1 MAWHPF
7 RNLGL
12 KTLALGLST
21 VLWLTVTRDH
31 VVERSLRVP
40 LEYQNIPADLELTG
54 EPPANVDVRLRGP
67 SSLLARLEPG
77 EVVAVLDL
85 HGARPGQRL
94 FHLLTDQVRVPFG
107 AEVTQVSPPTL
118 SLSLERSGRRRVPVV
133 PEIEGEPAPGF
144 VAGRVSVDPAFVE
157 VTGPESRLN
166 AVRAATTEPVS
177 VQGATADVRDRVTI
191 GVADAALR
199 LNEARSATVVVEI
212 VPAPIERS
220 VKDVRVHV
228 RNAASGLRVTV
239 RPAAVTVVLR
249 GRRETLGALD
259 ASRLDVF
266 VDVASLGP
274 GRYVLPARAEAGPDF
289 GVARVEPETVEVRI
303 R

>member
-7 RNLGL
+7 RNLWL
-12 KTLALGLST
+12 KTLALGLSA

-40 LEYQNIPADLELTG
+40 LEYQNIPAELELTG
-54 EPPANVDVRLRGP
+54 EPPASVDVRIRGA

-77 EVVAVLDL
+77 EIVAVLDL

-94 FHLLTDQVRVPFG
+94 FHLLADQVRAPFG
-107 AEVTQVSPPTL
+107 VEVTQVAPPIL
-118 SLSLERSGRRRVPVV
+118 SLTLERSGRRRVPVV

-144 VAGRVSVDPAFVE
+144 VVERVTADPPFVE
-157 VTGPESRLN
+157 VTGPESRLD
-166 AVRAATTEPVS
+166 AVREATTEPVS

-199 LNEARSATVVVEI
+199 LSEARSATVVVEI

-220 VKDVRVHV
+220 VKDVRVRV
-228 RNAASGLRVTV
+228 RNAGEGLRVSV

-249 GRRETLGALD
+249 GRREALGALD
-259 ASRLDVF
+259 ASRLEVF

-274 GRYVLPARAEAGPDF
+274 GRYVLPARGEAGPDY
-289 GVARVEPETVEVRI
+289 GVVRTEPETVEVRI

>member
-7 RNLGL
+7 RNLWL
-12 KTLALGLST
+12 KALALGLST

-40 LEYQNIPADLELTG
+40 LEYQNIPPDLELTG
-54 EPPANVDVRLRGP
+54 EPPASVDVRIRGA

-77 EVVAVLDL
+77 DVVAVLDL
-85 HGARPGQRL
+85 DGARPGQRL

-107 AEVTQVSPPTL
+107 VEVTQVTPPTL
-118 SLSLERSGRRRVPVV
+118 SLSLERSARRRLPVV

-144 VAGRVSVDPAFVE
+144 VAGRVLVDPPFVE

-166 AVRAATTEPVS
+166 AVREATTEPVS
-177 VQGATADVRDRVTI
+177 VQGATAEVRDRVTI
-191 GVADAALR
+191 GVPDAALR
-199 LNEARSATVVVEI
+199 LNEPRSATVVVEI

-220 VKDVRVHV
+220 VKGVRVHV
-228 RNAASGLRVTV
+228 RNAARGLRVTV
-239 RPAAVTVVLR
+239 RPSTVTLVVR
-249 GRRETLGALD
+249 GRREAIGALD
-259 ASRLDVF
+259 ASRLEAF
-266 VDVASLGP
+266 VDVGNLGP
-274 GRYVLPARAEAGPDF
+274 GRYVLPARTEGGPDV
-289 GVARVEPETVEVRI
+289 GVVRTEPETVEVRI

>member
-7 RNLGL
+7 RNLWL

-21 VLWLTVTRDH
+21 ALWLTVTRDH

-40 LEYQNIPADLELTG
+40 LEYQNIPAELELTG
-54 EPPANVDVRLRGP
+54 EPPASVDVRVRGA
-67 SSLLARLEPG
+67 SSLLARLDPG
-77 EVVAVLDL
+77 EIVAVLDL
-85 HGARPGQRL
+85 RGARPGQRL

-107 AEVTQVSPPTL
+107 VEVTQVAPPTL
-118 SLSLERSGRRRVPVV
+118 SLTLERSGRRRVPVV

-144 VAGRVSVDPAFVE
+144 VAGRVTVDPPFVE

-166 AVRAATTEPVS
+166 AVREATTEPVS

-199 LNEARSATVVVEI
+199 LNEPRSAAVVVEI

-220 VKDVRVHV
+220 VKDVRVRV
-228 RNAASGLRVTV
+228 RNAGQGLRVSV
-239 RPAAVTVVLR
+239 RPATVTVVLR
-249 GRRETLGALD
+249 GRREVLGALD
-259 ASRLDVF
+259 ASRLEAF

-274 GRYVLPARAEAGPDF
+274 GRYVLPARGEAGPDY
-289 GVARVEPETVEVRI
+289 GVVRTEPGTVEVRI

>member
-7 RNLGL
+7 RNLWL

-40 LEYQNIPADLELTG
+40 LEYQNIPAELELTG
-54 EPPANVDVRLRGP
+54 EPPASVDVRIRGA

-107 AEVTQVSPPTL
+107 VEVTQVAPPTL
-118 SLSLERSGRRRVPVV
+118 SLTLERSGRRRVPVV

-144 VAGRVSVDPAFVE
+144 VAGRVTVDPPFVE

-166 AVRAATTEPVS
+166 AIREATTEPIS
-177 VQGATADVRDRVTI
+177 VQGAMADVRDRVTI

-199 LNEARSATVVVEI
+199 LNEPRSAAVVVEI

-220 VKDVRVHV
+220 VKDVRVRV
-228 RNAASGLRVTV
+228 RNAGQGLRVSV
-239 RPAAVTVVLR
+239 RPATVTVVLR
-249 GRRETLGALD
+249 GRREALGALD
-259 ASRLDVF
+259 ASRLEVF

-274 GRYVLPARAEAGPDF
+274 GRYVLPARGEAGPDY
-289 GVARVEPETVEVRI
+289 GVVRTEPETVEVRI